1 MKKNKSLHAPTIVI
15 DKNGLQGTAAGS
27 ESLSSVAPADP
38 ERRLLVHFQNG
49 QQVLIPSEMLVRHED
64 GSYHLPVS
72 IEDLMAMQE
81 SGGSEDGFR
90 YNADAEMAKNGMA
103 RDATDINTQERVLP
117 VIHEEVKVQ
126 RRLRETGVVE
136 IHKTVHERTE
146 TVDQPLQ
153 SEEVQIE
160 RVPINRIVETP
171 VSVRQEGDT
180 LIIPLLEEVLVVEKR
195 LMLREEV
202 HVKKLRKEVHDP
214 QEVLLREERVE
225 VSRRA
230 GASSD
235 DQPQN
240 NRTDGKQ

>member
-1 MKKNKSLHAPTIVI
+1 MIVI
-15 DKNGLQGTAAGS
+15 DRNGLQGTVTDS
-27 ESLSSVAPADP
+27 ESLSPADSADP
-38 ERRLLVHFQNG
+38 EHRLLVHFQNG
-49 QQVLIPSEMLVRHED
+49 QQVLIPSDMLVQYGD

-72 IEDLMAMQE
+72 IEELMTNQE
-81 SGGSEDGFR
+81 SSGHKDTFR
-90 YNADAEMAKNGMA
+90 YTTNAVMDTVRDKDAMA
-103 RDATDINTQERVLP
+103 RDAPDIDTRERVIP
-117 VIHEEVKVQ
+117 VIEEELKVQ
-126 RRLRETGVVE
+126 KRARETGIVE

-160 RVPINRIVETP
+160 RIPVNRIVEAP
-171 VSVRQEGDT
+171 VSVREEGDT

-225 VSRRA
+225 ISRKA

-235 DQPQN
+235 NQQDHQA
-240 NRTDGKQ
+240 DGKQ